1 MQKVGGKK
9 LGQSIG
15 SWIKFELIFSLAN
28 LELLNGKN
36 VFGRHILQWK
46 ICKHFLV

>member
-15 SWIKFELIFSLAN
+15 SGIKFDLVFPLVN

-36 VFGRHILQWK
+36 VFGRHN
-46 ICKHFLV
+46 